1 MRGKTQRHR
10 GAVALLLGGVLCV
23 SVVFLAAQIPGQLP
37 GEPLHD
43 SGASITGAL
52 EGWYKN
58 NDGTYT
64 ILVGYFNRNQKQ
76 ELDIPVGPNN
86 QIDPGGPDQ
95 GQPTHFLPRRQWG
108 VFTVRVPKDFGTKRL
123 TWTLTANGQ
132 TTTVPLHLDPL
143 WIVEP
148 FEDAGVGNTPPV
160 IRFESG
166 SKTTFTGPPQGFGAT
181 YTVKPGDPLPITVW
195 VTDDGKIAP
204 EARRREGPPAT
215 ISWSKFR
222 GPGSVTFDD
231 PRPKLALEDGKA
243 STTTKFTDPGD
254 YILRLQANDASGDGG
269 GGFQCC
275 WTNVHVKVTVTKN

>member
-1 MRGKTQRHR
+1 MRKQSLWLCTC
-10 GAVALLLGGVLCV
+10 LCV
-23 SVVFLAAQIPGQLP
+23 SVVALSARAPGQLP

-58 NDGTYT
+58 NDGSYS

-76 ELDIPVGPNN
+76 ELDIPVGPDNH
-86 QIDPGGPDQ
+86 IDPGGPDQ

-108 VFTVRVPKDFGTKRL
+108 VFTVSVPKDFGTKRL
-123 TWTLTANGQ
+123 TWTITANGQ
-132 TTTVPLHLDPL
+132 TTTIPLHLDPL

-160 IRFESG
+160 IRFEPG

-181 YTVKPGDPLPITVW
+181 YTVKSGDPLPITVW

-215 ISWSKFR
+215 ILWSMFR

-243 STTTKFTDPGD
+243 STTAKFTDSGE
-254 YILRLQANDASGDGG
+254 YVLRLQANDGSGDGG

-275 WTNVHVKVTVTKN
+275 WTNVHVKVTVTK